1 MMKIFLPSIL
11 FLALAFGPA
20 SAANEVVV
28 DGVPHV
34 KNTTKPAKGTEVFEL
49 EELWRAGGEDED
61 IVFGLITQVL
71 VDEAN
76 SVYLLDTQ
84 LSQVE
89 VFSSEGEHLRTLSR
103 QGEGP
108 GETNSPVD
116 MLFLPDTSIGL
127 VQAFPGK
134 IVKIHPDGTPVGSI
148 AVGGSD
154 PAQGGFV
161 MLIDALQRGGNLV
174 LSGTR
179 ISMDQAQG
187 TQTRTNFLS
196 SFDMSGT
203 EKVKYLEKAV
213 HWDFKNLKITEEQ
226 QHFVHFRRWTMGPD
240 GRIYAAPHRNR
251 YAIEVFSPE
260 GKKERV
266 IEREYA
272 SLKRTEKD
280 LARVNAIAD
289 SQKKQIPVPV
299 DIQLCDT
306 EPDIGRLHIAD
317 DGSLWVQTSQGD
329 RNQPAGIM
337 TTFDVFD
344 PAGVFVKQVQVK
356 CPGNGEKD
364 GLILGRNGRVIC
376 VKGFLEAAM
385 SLQGGGATDEAGE
398 EPEPME
404 VICYK
409 AKGR

>member
-1 MMKIFLPSIL
+1 MSKIVLTSIL
-11 FLALAFGPA
+11 LLALVFGPV
-20 SAANEVVV
+20 SAANQVVV

-34 KNTTKPAKGTEVFEL
+34 KNPASPAAGTEVLEL

-61 IVFGLITQVL
+61 VVFGLITQVL

-89 VFSSEGEHLRTLSR
+89 VFSADGEHLQTLSR

-134 IVKIHPDGTPVGSI
+134 IVKIRPDGTPTGSI
-148 AVGGSD
+148 SVGGND

-161 MLIDALQRGGNLV
+161 LLIDALQRGGNLV

-196 SFDMSGT
+196 SFDMGGT

-213 HWDFKNLKITEEQ
+213 QWDFKNLKITEEE

-251 YAIEVFSPE
+251 YAIEVYAPE
-260 GKKERV
+260 GTLERV
-266 IEREYA
+266 IERAYT
-272 SLKRTEKD
+272 SLNRTEAD
-280 LARVNAIAD
+280 MARINAIAD

-299 DIQLCDT
+299 DMQLCDT

-317 DGSLWVQTSQGD
+317 DGTLWVQTSQGN
-329 RNQPAGIM
+329 RNQPTGII

-364 GLILGRNGRVIC
+364 GVIFGRNGRMIC
-376 VKGFLEAAM
+376 IKGFLEAAM
-385 SLQGGGATDEAGE
+385 ALQGGGGADEAGE

-409 AKGR
+409 AKVQ